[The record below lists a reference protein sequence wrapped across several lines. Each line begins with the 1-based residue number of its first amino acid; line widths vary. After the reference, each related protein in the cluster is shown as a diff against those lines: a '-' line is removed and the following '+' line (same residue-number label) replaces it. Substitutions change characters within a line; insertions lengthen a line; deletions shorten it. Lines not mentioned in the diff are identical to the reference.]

1 LKGGERMNA
10 IGMLIQPTLPTGEM
24 STNPQK
30 VATDT
35 TEGSKGELFSKLLTQ
50 LGNQNEIF
58 LQNNQNLLDT
68 SIESEKAE
76 VSLIDLLKSLNIDV
90 EHFLSSEKDLLSSE
104 KELMSSEN
112 ELISTDSEDG
122 LITLDALE
130 FLLGINQEDN
140 IDLPVDNLSKTI
152 TVENEVPVQI
162 DQEEYVKLGQQL
174 AVLVAKFENLL
185 ASVQSPDDVKKI
197 APKVLELLQQWA
209 SVEQKLLSMNNTAN
223 QATENG
229 ATNVKVNQVWND
241 VLLAYQN
248 RSKLTS
254 KQQYQRDAQ
263 VTTKDVVKWI
273 ENALKNQQVSDKP
286 VQSGEVNFQSNGVM
300 HKLEQ
305 YVIYVNPN
313 QNSNTVDK
321 QLMDQFQQ
329 VIKTSKFLTMPNGT
343 NQMSIALRP
352 ENLGEMMVRLTEVNG
367 EMTVKIV
374 VATQA
379 AKEMLESNIHQLKH
393 MFSPQQVIIERQ
405 DATGGQAQDQSKEN
419 SDQSSLLDQREN
431 QSNQSSHQE
440 NASNGEDFEAQ
451 LSELMFEK
459 V

>member
-10 IGMLIQPTLPTGEM
+10 IGMLIQPTLPTGEI

-35 TEGSKGELFSKLLTQ
+35 TEGTKGELFSKLLAQ

-58 LQNNQNLLDT
+58 LQDNQNLLDT
-68 SIESEKAE
+68 SLESEKAE

-90 EHFLSSEKDLLSSE
+90 EDLL
-104 KELMSSEN
+104 SSEN
-112 ELISTDSEDG
+112 ELISTDSEDS
-122 LITLDALE
+122 LITLNALE

-140 IDLPVDNLSKTI
+140 IDLPLVNLSQTI

-162 DQEEYVKLGQQL
+162 DQEEYAKLGQQL
-174 AVLVAKFENLL
+174 AALVAKFENLL

-197 APKVLELLQQWA
+197 APKILELLQQWT
-209 SVEQKLLSMNNTAN
+209 SIEQKLLSMNNTAN

-241 VLLAYQN
+241 ILLAYQN

-374 VATQA
+374 VSTQA

-431 QSNQSSHQE
+431 QSNQSSHQD